1 MWLYWIMDNNPTT
14 KIKEIEVSYIKKL
27 RESVYSKISDYI
39 NDKTVDQIVLNDLV
53 KAHIENKASAS
64 FQSYYFETLKNEEE
78 FYKSIDFFRQFKR
91 QYSLQGI
98 DNKYLDRLESHKQ
111 KILEAIHNNLVQ
123 LYFDFFNKAEI
134 KHGNGFKEKDL
145 GSFFAKLVHT
155 FRPNEFCALDNP
167 IKNYFGL
174 KKESFFISFIIISDE
189 YKHWA
194 TENQQTILTIKEK
207 FRLADKSRT
216 LNHDLLTDLKLLDLI
231 FWSKANRG

>member
-1 MWLYWIMDNNPTT
+1 MCKLKKKKMNEN
-14 KIKEIEVSYIKKL
+14 ELAYINRL
-27 RESVYSKISDYI
+27 RKDVYAKISDYV
-39 NDKTVDQIVLNDLV
+39 NDTTIDKIVVNDLV
-53 KAHIENKASAS
+53 KAHIEDKVSAS
-64 FQSYYFETLKNEEE
+64 FQNYYFATLNNEEQY
-78 FYKSIDFFRQFKR
+78 FKSTDFFRQFKS

-98 DNKYLDRLESHKQ
+98 DNKYLDRLESNKHE
-111 KILEAIHNNLVQ
+111 ILEAIHDNLVQ

-155 FRPNEFCALDNP
+155 FRPDEFCALDNP

-174 KKESFFISFIIISDE
+174 KKESFFISFFIISDE
-189 YKHWA
+189 YKHLA
-194 TENQQTILTIKEK
+194 TENQQTILKIKEK

-231 FWSKANRG
+231 FWSKANKG

>member
-1 MWLYWIMDNNPTT
+1 MNENELA
-14 KIKEIEVSYIKKL
+14 YIDKL
-27 RESVYSKISDYI
+27 RKDVYAKISDYV
-39 NDKTVDQIVLNDLV
+39 NDTTVGKIVVNDLV
-53 KAHIENKASAS
+53 KAHIEDKVSAS
-64 FQSYYFETLKNEEE
+64 FQNYYFATLNNEEQY
-78 FYKSIDFFRQFKR
+78 FKSTDFFRQFKS

-98 DNKYLDRLESHKQ
+98 DNKYLDRLESNKHE
-111 KILEAIHNNLVQ
+111 ILEAIHDNLVQ

-155 FRPNEFCALDNP
+155 FRPDEFCALDNP

-174 KKESFFISFIIISDE
+174 KKESFFISFFIISDE

-231 FWSKANRG
+231 FWSKANKG

>member
-1 MWLYWIMDNNPTT
+1 MNENELA
-14 KIKEIEVSYIKKL
+14 YINRL
-27 RESVYSKISDYI
+27 RKDVYAKISDYV
-39 NDKTVDQIVLNDLV
+39 NDTTVDKIVMNDLV
-53 KAHIENKASAS
+53 KAHIENKVSAS
-64 FQSYYFETLKNEEE
+64 FQNYYFATLNNEEQY
-78 FYKSIDFFRQFKR
+78 FKSTDFFRQFKS

-98 DNKYLDRLESHKQ
+98 DNKYLDRLESNKYE
-111 KILEAIHNNLVQ
+111 ILEAIHDNLVQ

-155 FRPNEFCALDNP
+155 FRPDEFCALDNP

-174 KKESFFISFIIISDE
+174 KKESFFISFFIISDE

-231 FWSKANRG
+231 FWSKANKG

>member
-1 MWLYWIMDNNPTT
+1 MNENELA
-14 KIKEIEVSYIKKL
+14 YINRL
-27 RESVYSKISDYI
+27 RKDVYAKISDYV
-39 NDKTVDQIVLNDLV
+39 NDTTVDKIVMNDLV
-53 KAHIENKASAS
+53 KAHIENKVSAS
-64 FQSYYFETLKNEEE
+64 FQNYYFATLNNEEQY
-78 FYKSIDFFRQFKR
+78 FKSTDFFRQFKS

-98 DNKYLDRLESHKQ
+98 DNKYLDRLESNKYE
-111 KILEAIHNNLVQ
+111 ILEAIHDNLVQ

-155 FRPNEFCALDNP
+155 FRPDEFCALDNP

-231 FWSKANRG
+231 FWTKANKG

>member
-1 MWLYWIMDNNPTT
+1 MNENELA
-14 KIKEIEVSYIKKL
+14 YINRL
-27 RESVYSKISDYI
+27 RKDVYAKISDYV
-39 NDKTVDQIVLNDLV
+39 NDTTVDKIVVNDLV
-53 KAHIENKASAS
+53 KAHIEDKVSAS
-64 FQSYYFETLKNEEE
+64 FQNYYFATLNNEEQY
-78 FYKSIDFFRQFKR
+78 FKSTDFFRQFKS

-98 DNKYLDRLESHKQ
+98 DNKYLDRLESNKHE
-111 KILEAIHNNLVQ
+111 ILEAIHDNLVQ

-155 FRPNEFCALDNP
+155 FRPDEFCALDNP

-174 KKESFFISFIIISDE
+174 KKESFFISFFIISDE

-231 FWSKANRG
+231 FWSKANKG